1 MCINGFL
8 KWIVNALQYFCQVIE
23 LGVAAAGGTAK
34 AMVLVRD
41 MENEKNDEFRRW
53 TVAVGYDYDLSKRT
67 ALYAMAGFSQESMEK
82 RDGTVDADPKG
93 GEVVAG
99 ILHRF

>member
-1 MCINGFL
+1 MHGFGGRYGFVDG
-8 KWIVNALQYFCQVIE
+8 WGAG
-23 LGVAAAGGTAK
+23 LGLHVPAAGGTAK